1 MSDVRVPKQEQEDAS
16 TEVLE
21 VAPDVLRMQLPIQM
35 PGLGHV
41 NMYCLLDERGAAVV
55 DPGLPGDES
64 WAAIEQ
70 RLASAGLRVRDVHTV
85 IVTHSHPDHF
95 GGAGRFFAET
105 GCQVIAHRA
114 FETFG
119 RTLSLCEPEPTVSDL
134 EAQLAPRDG
143 AHLDHDGAHLDHA
156 RRRPQPVLQP
166 DRNELWPDRLPE
178 LPLAPWGGPQPVP
191 PPEALKRW
199 QQMRTSGRAFLPR
212 ITHAVD
218 HGSLIRL
225 ARREWSVW
233 FTPGHTE
240 DHICLHDA
248 EHGVFVAGDHVLPSI
263 TPHISGMSDAA
274 DPLQC
279 FYDSLAEVA
288 AIPGVQRCLPAHG
301 HPFTDLQGRAQAIR
315 RHHDERLARIQ
326 AISARLGPASVQAI
340 SRELFQ
346 QRNWGP
352 MAESETFAHL
362 EHLRL
367 RAKAERHRDDAGML
381 IYAA

>member
-1 MSDVRVPKQEQEDAS
+1 MSDVRVPKQEQESAS

-64 WAAIEQ
+64 WTAIQQ

-95 GGAGRFFAET
+95 GGAGRLFAET
-105 GCQVIAHRA
+105 GCTVIAHRN

-119 RTLSLCEPEPTVSDL
+119 RTLSLCEPEPTVADL
-134 EAQLAPRDG
+134 DAQLAPRDG
-143 AHLDHDGAHLDHA
+143 RHVDHDGA
-156 RRRPQPVLQP
+156 RRPRPVLQAEG
-166 DRNELWPDRLPE
+166 NVLWPDRLPE

-199 QQMRTSGRAFLPR
+199 REMRTSGSAFLPR

-346 QRNWGP
+346 ERNWGP